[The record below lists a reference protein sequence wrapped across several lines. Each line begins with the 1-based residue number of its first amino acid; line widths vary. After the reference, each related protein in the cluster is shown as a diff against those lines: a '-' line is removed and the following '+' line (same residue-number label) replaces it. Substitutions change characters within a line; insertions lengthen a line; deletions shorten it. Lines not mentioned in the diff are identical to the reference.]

1 MRILER
7 LRLLT
12 AALLCAAFLAVYA
25 YTLFLDFDGGW
36 PVSIY
41 PMFSEGRTHD
51 PFRAYRVFGVTTSPR
66 GESEQRIYSDELQPL
81 DALRLLDGLT
91 RMSPADQA
99 EALRFVLARNPRFAK
114 VRLYEEVWAAG
125 GEKLQ
130 GRELL
135 AEVTP

>member
-12 AALLCAAFLAVYA
+12 AALLCAAFLAVYG
-25 YTLFLDFDGGW
+25 YTLFIDFDGGW

-51 PFRAYRVFGVTTSPR
+51 PFRAYRVFGVTTGPG
-66 GESEQRIYSDELQPL
+66 GESEQRIYSDDLRPL

-91 RMSPADQA
+91 RMTPADQA

-114 VRLYEEVWAAG
+114 VRLYDEEWAAG
-125 GEKLQ
+125 GGKLL
-130 GRELL
+130 GRKLL
-135 AEVTP
+135 ADVPP

>member
-12 AALLCAAFLAVYA
+12 AALLCAAFLAVYG
-25 YTLFLDFDGGW
+25 YTLFMDFDGGW

-41 PMFSEGRTHD
+41 PMFSEGRTRS
-51 PFRAYRVFGVTTSPR
+51 PLRAYRVFGVTTGPQ
-66 GESEQRIYSDELQPL
+66 GESEHRIYNEDVRPL

-91 RMSPADQA
+91 RMTPADQA

-114 VRLYEEVWAAG
+114 VRLYEEEWEAG
-125 GEKLQ
+125 GEKLL
-130 GRELL
+130 GRNLL
-135 AEVTP
+135 VDVSP